1 MSRGLQELSR
11 YYQLMIPRGVFAEI
25 QKPPGK
31 EMLEMLVKKQTIQI
45 VEVDQTKAAQLQKE
59 YPQLHLGECEVI
71 ALAMSYN
78 DTSKIYILSDDSK
91 ARKIFR
97 NLNFG
102 WTEQLLDIMERKSMI
117 RSEMYKIKMKR
128 LGNSRFYSRSK
139 RM

>member
-1 MSRGLQELSR
+1 
-11 YYQLMIPRGVFAEI
+11 MIPRGVFAEI

-31 EMLEMLVKKQTIQI
+31 EMLEMLVKKQTIRI

-59 YPQLHLGECEVI
+59 YPQLHLGECEAI

-97 NLNFG
+97 NLNFS

-128 LGNSRFYSRSK
+128 LGNSCFSE
-139 RM
+139 